1 MRRIT
6 AEGFRQLMHEVSKM
20 ENPITLM
27 VWGPPG
33 IGKSYTAEE
42 TAAELGRV
50 FVPWSLGRKEKYDV
64 AGIPGKE
71 TLEDKDGKARE
82 YTVWAL
88 PIEWKKVFDAHG
100 KALVLFDE
108 FTVAEE
114 NVQNAVL
121 DIVLQ
126 KRVDTIDLPKNTMFV
141 LCGNLGGDDGTFA
154 TSITTALSGG
164 RGIVCDMTPPSVQEW
179 IDYETKHG
187 PVYKGISRFLY
198 TQPGHLWVGPKLDKP
213 HDPWTCP
220 RSWSQLN
227 RIIHELNLAEDE
239 EKLLTYA
246 EGLLSPGT
254 YIKFADY
261 IKKNLINIEK
271 LIEGDKNE
279 WKRYFKIEDIHRSAI
294 LRDLWIGIRD
304 TLNKNKWD
312 DVLQRILDKLTKNET
327 RRETDENMLVFY
339 QCVSAD
345 YLGFMVKGKVDG
357 VCVGTIFD
365 ELKSRAKASSPNSS
379 KSDSSE

>member
-6 AEGFRQLMHEVSKM
+6 AAGFRQMMHDVDKM
-20 ENPITLM
+20 EDPITLM

-42 TAAELGRV
+42 VAAELGRV

-71 TLEDKDGKARE
+71 TMEDKDGKARE
-82 YTVWAL
+82 YTTWAL
-88 PIEWKKVFDAHG
+88 PVEWKKVFDAGG

-126 KRVDTIDLPKNTMFV
+126 KRVDTVDLPKNTMFV

-164 RGIVCDMTPPSVQEW
+164 RGVVCDITPPSVQEW
-179 IDYETKHG
+179 IDYETSHKG
-187 PVYKGISRFLY
+187 VYHGISGFLLD
-198 TQPGHLWVGPKLDKP
+198 QPGHLWVGPKLDKP
-213 HDPWTCP
+213 HDPWSCP

-227 RIIHELNLAEDE
+227 KIIREMNLSDDED
-239 EKLLTYA
+239 KLLGFA
-246 EGLLSPGT
+246 EGLLSSGT

-261 IKKNLINIEK
+261 IKKNLISIER
-271 LIEGDKNE
+271 LISNDKNE
-279 WKRYFKIEDIHRSAI
+279 WKRYFKIEELRRSSI
-294 LRDLWIGIRD
+294 LRELWSGIRQTVDKNKRDGVLQEILD
-304 TLNKNKWD
+304 TLTQNKAQK
-312 DVLQRILDKLTKNET
+312 
-327 RRETDENMLVFY
+327 ETDENMLVFY
-339 QCVSAD
+339 QSVSAD
-345 YLGFMVKGKVDG
+345 YLGFLVKGKVGDKK
-357 VCVGTIFD
+357 VGEVFD
-365 ELKSRAKASSPNSS
+365 ELKKRTKVTPS
-379 KSDSSE
+379 K